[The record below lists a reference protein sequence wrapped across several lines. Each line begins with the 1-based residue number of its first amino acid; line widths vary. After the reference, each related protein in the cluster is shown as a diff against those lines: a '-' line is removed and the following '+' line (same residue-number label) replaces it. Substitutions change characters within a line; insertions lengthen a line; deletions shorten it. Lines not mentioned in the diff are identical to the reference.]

1 MPGVSERHD
10 RAKLVGG
17 ALPIS
22 LVGLASA
29 LPEAVVPND
38 FFGEES
44 RRTKSKMFAG
54 AEKRRHI
61 AREQTASDLI
71 ESAALKLI
79 RETNLDPGEIDV
91 ILTNVSVPDQP
102 FTGCGAVVNGR
113 IGARAEWI
121 FDIHNTGCVSFLY
134 MIELARSLMASHGGK
149 TALICCVQTA
159 GGRIFSQP
167 GVRNKAQAAI
177 PGDGC
182 GVGLL
187 RASGENPV
195 LAFVQHSYSEYAD
208 DMYVTCDGGR
218 KWWEPGEQPGYIDF
232 TESRI
237 ARITV
242 RGNRLV
248 PAVIHEVCERVSVRT
263 QDIDVL
269 ITNQPNTFFLRN
281 WREACLLPRERHL
294 DTFAKY
300 ANLFGAGIPITLD
313 EGVREGKVRKGH
325 LVCLAGFSH
334 AGDYAA
340 AVLIRW
346 GGRASE

>member
-1 MPGVSERHD
+1 MHRGAKTAEGV
-10 RAKLVGG
+10 LQ
-17 ALPIS
+17 IS

-29 LPEAVVPND
+29 LPESVVGND

-61 AREQTASDLI
+61 AREQMASDLI
-71 ESAALKLI
+71 ASAALKLI
-79 RETNLDPGEIDV
+79 RETDLDPGEIDV
-91 ILTNVSVPDQP
+91 ILTNVSVPDEP
-102 FTGCGAVVNGR
+102 FTGCGAVVNGK
-113 IGARAEWI
+113 IGAHAEWI
-121 FDIHNTGCVSFLY
+121 FDIHNTGCVAFLY
-134 MIELARSLMASHGGK
+134 MMELARSLMASHGGK

-167 GVRNKAQAAI
+167 GVRTKAQAAI

-187 RASGENPV
+187 RASAENPV
-195 LAFVQHSYSEYAD
+195 LAFVQHSYSEYAG

-248 PAVIHEVCERVSVRT
+248 PAVIQEVCESVGART

-269 ITNQPNTFFLRN
+269 ITNQPNRFFLRN
-281 WREACLLPRERHL
+281 WREACLLPKERHL

-313 EGVREGKVRKGH
+313 EGVREGKVREGD

-340 AVLIRW
+340 AALIRW
-346 GGRASE
+346 GGRASG

>member
-1 MPGVSERHD
+1 MPD
-10 RAKLVGG
+10 G
-17 ALPIS
+17 ARQAGAALDIS

-29 LPEAVVPND
+29 LPENVVGND
-38 FFGEES
+38 FFGEEP
-44 RRTKSKMFAG
+44 RRTRSKMFAG
-54 AEKRRHI
+54 TEERRHI
-61 AREQTASDLI
+61 AREQMASDLI

-79 RETNLDPGEIDV
+79 RETDLDPGEIDV
-91 ILTNVSVPDQP
+91 ILTNVSVPDEP
-102 FTGCGAVVNGR
+102 FTGCGAVVNGK
-113 IGARAEWI
+113 IGARADWI
-121 FDIHNTGCVSFLY
+121 FDIHNTGCVAFLY
-134 MIELARSLMASHGGK
+134 MIELARSLMTSHGGK

-159 GGRIFSQP
+159 AGRIFSQP
-167 GVRNKAQAAI
+167 GVRTKAQAAI

-187 RASGENPV
+187 RASAENPV
-195 LAFVQHSYSEYAD
+195 LAFVQHSYSESAD
-208 DMYVTCDGGR
+208 DMYVTRDGGT
-218 KWWEPGEQPGYIDF
+218 KWWEPGDQPGYIDF

-237 ARITV
+237 GRITV

-248 PAVIHEVCERVSVRT
+248 PMVIQEVCERVSVRT

-281 WREACLLPRERHL
+281 WREACLLPKERHL

-313 EGVREGKVRKGH
+313 EGVREGKVKKGD

-340 AVLIRW
+340 ASLIRW
-346 GGRASE
+346 GGGASE

>member
-1 MPGVSERHD
+1 MQHVARQPGGP
-10 RAKLVGG
+10 LQ
-17 ALPIS
+17 IS

-29 LPEAVVPND
+29 LPEKEVGND
-38 FFGEES
+38 FFGDES

-61 AREQTASDLI
+61 AREQRASDLI

-79 RETNLDPGEIDV
+79 EETNLDPGEIDI
-91 ILTNVSVPDQP
+91 ILTNVSVPDEP
-102 FTGCGAVVNGR
+102 FTGCGAVVNGK
-113 IGARAEWI
+113 IGAHAQWI

-134 MIELARSLMASHGGK
+134 MIELARSLMGSHGGR

-159 GGRIFSQP
+159 AGRIFSQP
-167 GVRNKAQAAI
+167 GVRNKPQAAI

-187 RASGENPV
+187 RASAENPI
-195 LAFVQHSYSEYAD
+195 LAFVQHTYSEYAD
-208 DMYVTCDGGR
+208 DMYVVCDGGR
-218 KWWEPGEQPGYIDF
+218 KWWEPGEQPGYLDF

-237 ARITV
+237 SRITV

-248 PAVIHEVCERVSVRT
+248 PAVIKEVCDRVGIRT

-269 ITNQPNTFFLRN
+269 VTNQPNTFFLRN
-281 WREACLLPRERHL
+281 WREACLLPKERHL
-294 DTFAKY
+294 DTFVKY

-313 EGVREGKVRKGH
+313 EGVREGKVKQGD

-340 AVLIRW
+340 ALLIRW
-346 GGRASE
+346 GGDAA